1 MLISKPFFVASLI
14 GISFLTAC
22 SGEQAK
28 PSAVKE
34 ITAESFQCIRDLTP
48 VRRFFVDNLFG
59 DLDATLEAANA
70 ENGAIYPP
78 GSIIQLVPGEAMVK
92 REAGYNASSNDW
104 EFFELDVSADGTAI
118 RVRGHEDAVNRFGG
132 NCLECH
138 AQARPEW
145 DMVCELDHGC
155 DPIPINDDMI
165 MALQKTDPRCAPLEL
180 TDAESE
186 ALALL
191 MQITAP

>member
-1 MLISKPFFVASLI
+1 MSFSKFAAGALAAMTLLS
-14 GISFLTAC
+14 AC
-22 SGEQAK
+22 SGEKAQE
-28 PSAVKE
+28 PAVPE

-48 VRRFFVDNLFG
+48 VRRFFVGNLFG
-59 DLDATLEAANA
+59 DLEGTLKAANA
-70 ENGAIYPP
+70 ENGAVYPP

-92 REAGYNASSNDW
+92 REAGYSAASNDW
-104 EFFELDVSADGTAI
+104 EFFELDVAAEETSI

-155 DPIPINDDMI
+155 DPIPINNDMI
-165 MALQKTDPRCAPLEL
+165 SALQKTDPRCAPVEL
-180 TDAESE
+180 TDTEKE

-191 MQITAP
+191 MQMTAP